1 MSSKIK
7 YSKFLLLAN
16 PMEEINLSFMFGLPA
31 KSQPLL

>member
-1 MSSKIK
+1 MSNKLK

-16 PMEEINLSFMFGLPA
+16 PMKEINLSFTFGLPA